1 MSGREQRTEDREPAD
16 DYDPAE
22 LMVATAA
29 RELRNG
35 ESVFVGLGLPSVAST
50 LAKRTHAPDIRMVYE
65 SGIVG
70 ANPTEDVPY
79 AIAAPELVRGATSTV
94 PMLEVFD
101 TYLQGRR
108 LDVGF
113 LGGAQ
118 VDRHGN
124 INSTVI
130 GDYEDPDVRL
140 PGSGGACEIACNVPR
155 TLIVMPHERRRFP
168 EEVDFLTS
176 PGYVDGREGRA
187 DLGLPGGPEAIISDK
202 AVMRFDETGE
212 AYVDQLHPGVER
224 EQVQAATGWDLQF
237 ADDVGET
244 RPPSRTAVRLIRE
257 ELDPED
263 VHLGAE

>member
-1 MSGREQRTEDREPAD
+1 MSEAYTD
-16 DYDPAE
+16 AE

-50 LAKRTHAPDIRMVYE
+50 LAKHTHAPDIRMVYE

-70 ANPTEDVPY
+70 ANPTEEVPY
-79 AIAAPELVRGATSTV
+79 AIAAPELVRGATATV

-130 GDYEDPDVRL
+130 GDYDDPDVRL

-155 TLIVMPHERRRFP
+155 TLVVMPHERRRFP
-168 EEVDFLTS
+168 AEVDFVTS
-176 PGYVDGREGRA
+176 PGYVGGREGRA
-187 DLGLPGGPEAIISDK
+187 ERGLPGGPEAIITDK
-202 AVMRFDETGE
+202 AVLRFDETGE
-212 AYVDQLHPGVER
+212 AYVEQLHPDVDRSE
-224 EQVQAATGWDLQF
+224 VQAATGWDLSF
-237 ADDVGET
+237 ADEVGET
-244 RPPSRTAVRLIRE
+244 DPPDAETVRLIRE
-257 ELDPED
+257 ELDPD
-263 VHLGAE
+263 GTHLGEE

>member
-1 MSGREQRTEDREPAD
+1 MSEAYTD
-16 DYDPAE
+16 AE

-70 ANPTEDVPY
+70 ANPTEEVPY
-79 AIAAPELVRGATSTV
+79 AIAAPELVRGATATV

-130 GDYEDPDVRL
+130 GDYDDPDVRL

-155 TLIVMPHERRRFP
+155 TLVVMPHERRRFP
-168 EEVDFLTS
+168 AEVDFVTS
-176 PGYVDGREGRA
+176 PGYVGGREGRA
-187 DLGLPGGPEAIISDK
+187 ERGLPGGPEAIITDK
-202 AVMRFDETGE
+202 AVLRFDETGE
-212 AYVDQLHPGVER
+212 AYVEQLHPDVDRSE
-224 EQVQAATGWDLQF
+224 VQAATGWDLSF
-237 ADDVGET
+237 ADEVGET
-244 RPPSRTAVRLIRE
+244 DPPDAETVRLIRE
-257 ELDPED
+257 ELDPD
-263 VHLGAE
+263 GTHLGEE